1 MKKLVFATLLLVAFV
16 SCNKQQPQIDIRQ
29 ENVNERN
36 EYNAQISELAA
47 VLNKALIQSSDF
59 RSTVKMEAEKKFD
72 GDINVLFS
80 DLVKKTIKVETKSGN
95 TQLSIGDYLNGFYNV
110 TKSSSQSIVDS
121 LQKAYPLLQVAIP
134 VHSDEWDGSTPLKVA
149 YVPYPFEEQSTKT
162 IPAIC
167 PDGSWIPLDAKSEPN
182 EPVIVLSQNERV
194 SLDSINDLE
203 PFKPILNPPAPE
215 NVNAAIEND
224 YIVVSWDAVSN
235 VSSYDIY
242 RRGPNDNDF
251 IYLGST
257 SGVNST
263 EYKDKSLSANCYYS
277 YYVISKILIKKQKV
291 DLNEPFIIRKSD
303 PSKIVKIQA
312 PSLPKAL
319 SYFETLSQGD
329 KIEFRWNN
337 DGIPDSK
344 VNIYTMDTA
353 VDDNYNLMASPLSS
367 ECNHITSISARGRR
381 VLFKARRETNVGQS
395 DPIYDFIY
403 PPYRNTSTISPIY
416 VNSISIKNLNDIEA
430 WYSGAPEFYI
440 KVFRAEKD
448 STGEY
453 KTSDT
458 GALIR
463 LPFDDRTNSQSFD
476 GALVYKWLVDAGLNW
491 RDGILLYMIEGDND
505 TKYKFSAKISI
516 PIKDI
521 VNLEIGME
529 YCQATNSSFDT
540 DGQHCGSYTIYYF
553 ENTSQILSFPSY
565 GVSVE
570 ISDKA

>member
-1 MKKLVFATLLLVAFV
+1 MMKKLVFASLLLVAFV

-36 EYNAQISELAA
+36 EYNAQISELAV

-59 RSTVKMEAEKKFD
+59 RSTVKIEAEKKFD

-167 PDGSWIPLDAKSEPN
+167 PDGSWVSLDSKSEPN

-194 SLDSINDLE
+194 SLDSINNLE
-203 PFKPILNPPAPE
+203 PIKPILNPPAPE
-215 NVNAAIEND
+215 NVNAAVEND

-257 SGVNST
+257 SGANST

-291 DLNEPFIIRKSD
+291 DLNEPFII
-303 PSKIVKIQA
+303 Q
-312 PSLPKAL
+312 
-319 SYFETLSQGD
+319 
-329 KIEFRWNN
+329 
-337 DGIPDSK
+337 
-344 VNIYTMDTA
+344 
-353 VDDNYNLMASPLSS
+353 
-367 ECNHITSISARGRR
+367 
-381 VLFKARRETNVGQS
+381 
-395 DPIYDFIY
+395 
-403 PPYRNTSTISPIY
+403 
-416 VNSISIKNLNDIEA
+416 
-430 WYSGAPEFYI
+430 
-440 KVFRAEKD
+440 
-448 STGEY
+448 
-453 KTSDT
+453 
-458 GALIR
+458 
-463 LPFDDRTNSQSFD
+463 
-476 GALVYKWLVDAGLNW
+476 
-491 RDGILLYMIEGDND
+491 
-505 TKYKFSAKISI
+505 
-516 PIKDI
+516 
-521 VNLEIGME
+521 
-529 YCQATNSSFDT
+529 
-540 DGQHCGSYTIYYF
+540 
-553 ENTSQILSFPSY
+553 
-565 GVSVE
+565 
-570 ISDKA
+570 